1 MSRINTMNGFA
12 SWLGDEKLQ
21 FIELQKQIS
30 PTALFHSSR
39 RKHFVEFCCP
49 HDLTT
54 TRLPPGSFPS
64 NFIQLLS
71 HLILEFDVAICG
83 KVHVSSIPQ
92 KWQSILPSTNSKL
105 RSFRNNEMVAI
116 IFHLCFIL
124 REKIK
129 CFIFCILYMINENIL
144 MGMSEMKDLLFFYV
158 FNLGNLISF

>member
-1 MSRINTMNGFA
+1 MHTNKIAEHKINQNFGKYCQLKQQIVMSRIKTMNGFA
-12 SWLGDEKLQ
+12 SWLGKEKLQ

-64 NFIQLLS
+64 NFIQLSS
-71 HLILEFDVAICG
+71 HLILEFDVVICG

-92 KWQSILPSTNSKL
+92 
-105 RSFRNNEMVAI
+105 
-116 IFHLCFIL
+116 
-124 REKIK
+124 
-129 CFIFCILYMINENIL
+129 
-144 MGMSEMKDLLFFYV
+144 
-158 FNLGNLISF
+158 